1 MTKDLEI
8 EPQRHFIT
16 GGAGFIGSHLV
27 ERLLAAGKRVT
38 VYDTLASARLTWIER
53 HLSNPAFRFERA
65 DLLNA
70 DRLRGEMANHDL
82 VGHLGANTDIPSGC
96 EDVNLDLRNCVLAT
110 HNTLEAMR
118 RNGIQKIIFSSTSA
132 VYGETPEA
140 PTPETA
146 GALRPISLYGPAQR

>member
-38 VYDTLASARLTWIER
+38 VYDNLASGRLASIER
-53 HLSNPAFRFERA
+53 HLGNPAFRFERA

-70 DRLRGEMANHDL
+70 DRLAEEMANHDL
-82 VGHLGANTDIPSGC
+82 VWHLGANTDIPSGC

-110 HNTLEAMR
+110 HNTL
-118 RNGIQKIIFSSTSA
+118 
-132 VYGETPEA
+132 
-140 PTPETA
+140 
-146 GALRPISLYGPAQR
+146 